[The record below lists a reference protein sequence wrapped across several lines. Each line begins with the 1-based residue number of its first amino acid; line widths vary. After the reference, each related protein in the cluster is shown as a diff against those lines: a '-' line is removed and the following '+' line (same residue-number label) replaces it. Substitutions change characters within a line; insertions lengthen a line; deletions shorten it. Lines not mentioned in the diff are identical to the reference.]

1 MKKAVLLVMLLGFA
15 LCLPGCGFTEGT
27 DAVVTVVKATPTP
40 IPTPTPEPTP
50 TPAAT
55 PTPAPVIEQ
64 TPSGINVTVEEG
76 EYTAT
81 ADPNLRGDATPDGE
95 LITGVE
101 AGTVLH
107 GTGVCENGW
116 IRIEYEGQ
124 TVYATGDYL
133 SKNGAS
139 SEAPAEP
146 AGDELTSEANNL

>member
-1 MKKAVLLVMLLGFA
+1 M
-15 LCLPGCGFTEGT
+15 
-27 DAVVTVVKATPTP
+27 
-40 IPTPTPEPTP
+40 
-50 TPAAT
+50 
-55 PTPAPVIEQ
+55 IEQ

-81 ADPNLRGDATPDGE
+81 ADLNLRGDATPDGE

>member
-1 MKKAVLLVMLLGFA
+1 MKKAGLLVMLLGFS

-55 PTPAPVIEQ
+55 PTPAPVVEE
-64 TPSGINVTVEEG
+64 TPSGIKVTVEEG
-76 EYTAT
+76 DYTAT
-81 ADPNLRGDATPDGE
+81 ADLNLRGDASPDGE

-101 AGTVLH
+101 SGTVLH

-116 IRIEYEGQ
+116 IRLEYEGQ

-133 SKNGAS
+133 SRNSGGA
-139 SEAPAEP
+139 EET
-146 AGDELTSEANNL
+146 AGDELTSN